1 MTDLRIRDQW
11 NLLPSPVT
19 QWLMENPGC
28 MILPRTLSAEI
39 SAATGQPANGDPHGE
54 TTLSQDDV
62 DFVQMK
68 SHEAGGP
75 GQPDPGYTFFDSV
88 QP

>member
-28 MILPRTLSAEI
+28 MILPRTISAEI

-62 DFVQMK
+62 DFIQMK
-68 SHEAGGP
+68 SHEAGP

>member
-11 NLLPSPVT
+11 NRLPSPVT

-28 MILPRTLSAEI
+28 MILPRTISAEI
-39 SAATGQPANGDPHGE
+39 SAATGEAVNTDPHGE
-54 TTLSQDDV
+54 TTLCQEDL
-62 DFVQMK
+62 DFIRMK
-68 SHEAGGP
+68 SREAEP

>member
-11 NLLPSPVT
+11 NRLPAPVT

-39 SAATGQPANGDPHGE
+39 SAATGQPANDDPHGE
-54 TTLSQDDV
+54 TTLSQEDM
-62 DFVQMK
+62 DFIRMK
-68 SHEAGGP
+68 SQEAEP